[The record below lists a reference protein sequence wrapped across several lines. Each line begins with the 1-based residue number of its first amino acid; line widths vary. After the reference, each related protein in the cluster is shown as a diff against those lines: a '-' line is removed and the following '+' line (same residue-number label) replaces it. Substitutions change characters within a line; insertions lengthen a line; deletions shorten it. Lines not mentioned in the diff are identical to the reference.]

1 MKYAVIDIGSNSVR
15 MLINGDGASIFKE
28 SKITKLAKG
37 MFNGVLDGESINR
50 TLTAVK
56 YFVDKSKDFSV
67 DKLFCFATA
76 ATRNAKNKNQLID
89 EIKRSCNIEVDV
101 VSGEL
106 EGYIGALGAL
116 EGKDGAVIDVGGA
129 SSEICVLKQGVKIY
143 SKSLPMGAVSMT
155 DKFGQDK
162 DTAYEFISQK
172 VREYGEIDCCNFYA
186 IGGTASTLSAIEQ
199 CLEPYD
205 SSKVHGYEIRKENI
219 NEIIDKLFV
228 LSIEERCSLKGLQ
241 PERAEVIA
249 QGGLI
254 IFCIME
260 YLNIDSLIVSESD
273 NLEGYLLEKIK
284 GNE

>member
-50 TLTAVK
+50 TICAVK
-56 YFVDKSKDFSV
+56 YFVDKAKSFSV

-76 ATRNAKNKNQLID
+76 ATRNAKNKTEFLD
-89 EIKRSCNIEVDV
+89 KIKSSCGIQVDV
-101 VSGEL
+101 VSGEN

-116 EGKDGAVIDVGGA
+116 EGRDGAVIDVGGA
-129 SSEICVLKQGVKIY
+129 SSEICVLNQGKIIY
-143 SKSLPMGAVSMT
+143 SKSLPIGAVSMT

-162 DTAYEFISQK
+162 ITAYQFISQK
-172 VREYGEIDCCNFYA
+172 VREYGEISCCNFYA

-199 CLEPYD
+199 QLEPYD
-205 SSKVHGYEIRKENI
+205 TTKVHGYIIRKENI
-219 NEIIDKLFV
+219 NKIVDKLFE
-228 LSIEERCSLKGLQ
+228 LSIEERRLLKGLQ

-254 IFCIME
+254 ILCIME
-260 YLNIDSLIVSESD
+260 YLNLDCLIVSESD

-284 GNE
+284 ENE